1 MLLITFTTIITQVA
15 SSHIVFDI
23 WSPEPSPA
31 PEIVSYTSA
40 DIIEPQYDTEN
51 IVYSEQIIQD
61 NYSIQD
67 ENERKINMLMNQVLI
82 LTKDVEFIYVRSC
95 VCVGLIFIFSGLL
108 CIMFCIRK
116 NNKENKP
123 LGTVVV
129 EAHPISTEEI
139 KIQKV

>member
-15 SSHIVFDI
+15 SSYIVLDI
-23 WSPEPSPA
+23 WSAEPSPA

-67 ENERKINMLMNQVLI
+67 DNERKINMLMNQVLI

-95 VCVGLIFIFSGLL
+95 VCVGLIFIFSGLM
-108 CIMFCIRK
+108 CIIVLISK
-116 NNKENKP
+116 NNEKSKP
-123 LGTVVV
+123 ISTVVV
-129 EAHPISTEEI
+129 EARPISNEEI
-139 KIQKV
+139 KIQNV